1 MRDFI
6 FDQYGYY
13 YSDSDASEFEF
24 KGYEFKVMAHSLT
37 ENDLINRKNISNI
50 YYSKLNINPH
60 CHIVKK

>member
-1 MRDFI
+1 MNMYVMKITYIFICLRRDMRDFI

-37 ENDLINRKNISNI
+37 EMT
-50 YYSKLNINPH
+50 
-60 CHIVKK
+60 

>member
-24 KGYEFKVMAHSLT
+24 KGYGTFFNGKWL
-37 ENDLINRKNISNI
+37 NKYGRI
-50 YYSKLNINPH
+50 YPIFIFQIKY
-60 CHIVKK
+60 

>member
-37 ENDLINRKNISNI
+37 ENDLINMEE
-50 YYSKLNINPH
+50 YSMLVYI
-60 CHIVKK
+60 